1 MSFGNPFA
9 VSQNGNVVQG
19 LGHSGFEV
27 SLNYV
32 AGLPD
37 PNIVANSSIKLW
49 FKSLLK
55 RDETTKE
62 KALAEF
68 VQYASL
74 PQNVKEL
81 KDDLVL
87 ITWVQLYPKL
97 SISESKT
104 VRSLAHQLQTQ
115 LISSLQKSYVKYLKD
130 TIPVLLSGTYDLDT
144 SVCNSTVK
152 NISRAFNDDQT
163 KINNLWIIFQNEILN
178 FADQAL
184 NKETVD
190 TISDD
195 RFVPHDEAELKYLRL
210 INATISMVSH
220 MIQVGCKLHPDK
232 IDKSIDS
239 YHTFFTYENL
249 WHYLLINSNS
259 NNQRIYKALLQ
270 LINTVV
276 HLNPDLFTEKS
287 WKLMS
292 KRLIKSLTFV
302 KKVDVK
308 STSSMMYSSM
318 IVPILSTLNILNQ
331 KNPDFFQY
339 DKSYKERIFGFLK
352 IGSLNSDPSYYTKLS
367 QFITTA
373 TTVFSTDDDIITLET
388 ILHEDFT
395 NEISK
400 NSKLRTGIPFIVN
413 SLTTY
418 LEVITHFDKA
428 EMSSNII
435 DEIMAIPSGPLAT
448 QIIEPLSKLMPSSII
463 SDFLKQWST
472 KDSGNITILLSVALK
487 TSISLQSSL
496 ENSFEDLRLRSDDDE
511 EGKTFINHPAF
522 TMFDFVIKQNLTD
535 YSKQVEEFLD
545 ELPSFITP
553 LIIEPPIEILKNYSK
568 SKFYNSDLFV
578 EIFDS
583 FVIKLDF
590 IGQKKTI
597 LSKLNTFDHKDELL
611 SKSEELQ
618 TALSEQTTIY
628 DFENDELFKS
638 HLISKDSAISL
649 WDLAKEKTKQSQ
661 FTEYFLQNNASNQE
675 LCFDIIFETD
685 LLDEMLFK
693 SPKLHIVVSGFLD
706 TPEILNKYVQL
717 LKKQVEA
724 YGASTDLINQVS
736 STIKSYPFLISRL
749 ISNDLLSLF
758 ESKYGS
764 FVDSRLS
771 IGNPLETNI
780 YLLPTKDDCF
790 AFTDIIGT
798 IRYAVFLHEIGIEI
812 PDELLVYL
820 GIISETIDD
829 YVFLNEGSH
838 PSLPSSIVNFQS
850 SIKSKLMDKF
860 SNYTYKQLVQSLISN
875 TAEAPLALLIP
886 TSENNIITSFYTVRL
901 LKHILSSLVDLESA
915 STISELDID
924 KYTRTELRSKS
935 KSSLLLFCTVISTLS
950 PFLCDEKY
958 DRVKNLVSSELIG
971 LRPSEIID
979 SGVTKLTVLT
989 NFMRDLGD
997 GMPLQPQR
1005 FNMIV
1010 QDINKWLDSDVAYEP
1025 EFTIVRIQLLNLFVL
1040 WNVAKFDKTD
1050 SFKDLCAR
1058 VLQDA
1063 TGLVSLDD
1071 GDHLLEL
1078 KYWSL
1083 KLFLV
1088 LQKNDSL
1095 DKEVVKEAETELLE
1109 GYVNDQTVNVNMPIL
1124 IYNELLNRFL
1134 HNVPNAKFAEHEDSL
1149 FEKFQMTKNF
1159 ELKRQL
1165 LDILRKLI
1173 LSKQQDLVVEFEL
1186 SKDGDDLSQF
1196 KIPQKLID
1204 LIATSPEFTDS
1215 VSIEED
1221 EKLVN
1226 YLWCWMLVL
1235 FNFKDI
1241 TLKLRTLYIQQLQN
1255 DNDEL
1260 VTRFLNF
1267 ISFIITDDDEKEFL
1281 SRIGDDHSVF
1291 INYTFD
1297 NDIGDISEEVRVL
1310 SMHVYYSVLVS
1321 IGSLASNWF
1330 NNIKDRGFK
1339 ANIEQFTA
1347 KFISPSLISN
1357 KLLTFEERISSLTKE
1372 NDNLTIKVNRV
1383 TNEIK
1388 STYLIDEQ
1396 HLEIVFKIPSS
1407 YPLANIEVSGP
1418 QRVGVKETQWKAWLL
1433 ACQRIVTLQ
1442 NGEISES
1449 LEFFLKNV
1457 SFHFKGFE
1465 ECSICYSI
1473 LHQDNSLPSKT
1484 CGTCKNKFHAGC
1496 LYKWFKSSG
1505 SNTCPLCR
1513 APFNFK

>member
-130 TIPVLLSGTYDLDT
+130 TVPVLLSGTYDLDT

-195 RFVPHDEAELKYLRL
+195 RFVPRDEAELKYLRL

-276 HLNPDLFTEKS
+276 HLNPDLFTDKS

-318 IVPILSTLNILNQ
+318 INLWIPQ
-331 KNPDFFQY
+331 DW
-339 DKSYKERIFGFLK
+339 IFKL
-352 IGSLNSDPSYYTKLS
+352 SDPSYYTKLS

-418 LEVITHFDKA
+418 LEVITHFNKA

-496 ENSFEDLRLRSDDDE
+496 ESSFEDLRLRSDDDE

-597 LSKLNTFDHKDELL
+597 LSKLNTFDHKDDP
-611 SKSEELQ
+611 K
-618 TALSEQTTIY
+618 I
-628 DFENDELFKS
+628 

-649 WDLAKEKTKQSQ
+649 WDLAKEKNKQSQ

-675 LCFDIIFETD
+675 LCTDIIFETN

-724 YGASTDLINQVS
+724 YGASTDLINQ
-736 STIKSYPFLISRL
+736 
-749 ISNDLLSLF
+749 SLF

-979 SGVTKLTVLT
+979 NGVTKLTVLT

-1050 SFKDLCAR
+1050 SFKDLCVR

-1095 DKEVVKEAETELLE
+1095 EKEVVKEAETELLE
-1109 GYVNDQTVNVNMPIL
+1109 GYVNDQTVNVNMPLL

-1173 LSKQQDLVVEFEL
+1173 LSKQQDLF
-1186 SKDGDDLSQF
+1186 
-1196 KIPQKLID
+1196 P
-1204 LIATSPEFTDS
+1204 P
-1215 VSIEED
+1215 EED

-1260 VTRFLNF
+1260 
-1267 ISFIITDDDEKEFL
+1267 FL

-1291 INYTFD
+1291 INYTFA

-1310 SMHVYYSVLVS
+1310 SMHIYYSVLVS

-1347 KFISPSLISN
+1347 KFISPNLISN

-1396 HLEIVFKIPSS
+1396 HFGDCPSS